1 MDFFT
6 CCILVQE
13 NPLRDPSTPNA
24 MAWTQLPGSCWNGFG
39 VFLSSFLVCL
49 CLVQCIRSLGL
60 VKLAF
65 LGLPKFLATSTF
77 DGQPYKLLIFTVAQ
91 TRATNIEQW
100 RHRVFTYIINREG
113 RSQQISLSC
122 KVLVGFCRFWKN
134 EILYIFTHQNATK
147 IKNLVFDSHLRRFV
161 LNDFNRFVSKKI
173 VAF

>member
-39 VFLSSFLVCL
+39 GFLSSFLVCL
-49 CLVQCIRSLGL
+49 CLVPCIRSLGL

-100 RHRVFTYIINREG
+100 CHRVFTYIINREG
-113 RSQQISLSC
+113 RSQQISVSC
-122 KVLVGFCRFWKN
+122 KVLVVLRKADSIHIHPSKRDKDQEPCFWFPL
-134 EILYIFTHQNATK
+134 EVVCFEWLQ
-147 IKNLVFDSHLRRFV
+147 
-161 LNDFNRFVSKKI
+161 
-173 VAF
+173 